1 MSHHPMPARRTQRGV
16 TLFGLMF
23 WAIFIGFSGYV
34 LVRTVP
40 TVNEYFTIQ
49 SIVTRIAAKPPASV
63 GEVRVAFDK
72 QVQVERG
79 VEAIKGKDL
88 VITKVNDRVV
98 IAFAYDKVVP
108 LFGPVN
114 LLLKYE
120 GRSQ

>member
-23 WAIFIGFSGYV
+23 WAIFIAFSGYV

-63 GEVRVAFDK
+63 PEVRAAFDK
-72 QVQVERG
+72 QVQIERG
-79 VEAIKGKDL
+79 VDAVKGKDL

-98 IAFAYDKVVP
+98 IAFAYDKIVP